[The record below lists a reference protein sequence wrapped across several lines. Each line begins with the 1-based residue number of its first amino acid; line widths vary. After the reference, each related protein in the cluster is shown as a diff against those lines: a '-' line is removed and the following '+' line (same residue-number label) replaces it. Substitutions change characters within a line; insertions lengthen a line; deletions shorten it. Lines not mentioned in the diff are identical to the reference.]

1 MKNNSTPMDY
11 LKDALGI
18 SSPEDK
24 LRRNPEHYIG
34 SGEAMR
40 DSLAANDPEFAK
52 ILRKKK

>member
-1 MKNNSTPMDY
+1 MKNNSTPIDY

-40 DSLAANDPEFAK
+40 DSLAAKDPEFAK